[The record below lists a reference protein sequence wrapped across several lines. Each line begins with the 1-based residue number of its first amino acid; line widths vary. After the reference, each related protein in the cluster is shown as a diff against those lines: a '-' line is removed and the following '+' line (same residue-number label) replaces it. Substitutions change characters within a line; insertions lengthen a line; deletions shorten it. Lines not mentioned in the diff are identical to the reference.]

1 MSVRKSGFMTEL
13 NVFGIVFKA
22 FDDHV
27 KWCEEKSL
35 RLQKEPKKDHEA
47 LAKLNLRTTYKPK
60 TPLLSRKSSGATG
73 QNSDEQNTDD
83 RKESFESTKSAPTPT
98 FRLKRNVLRNV

>member
-83 RKESFESTKSAPTPT
+83 RKESFESTKSAPTPS
-98 FRLKRNVLRNV
+98 FRLKRNVLRSV